1 MGSSDFITP
10 WLAMRI
16 RKTSHPFY
24 GRAGSCPHTA
34 DEVCACLP
42 TLQETPDNLQQFI
55 EGDELYQA
63 MLADIASAQQRIQL
77 ESYIFADDEI
87 GRRFATALIKRAQA
101 GVDVRVHIDAA
112 GSLFLASRRLVH
124 DLRRHRVRLRW
135 FHRWSWRKPLRYN
148 RRNHRKLLVV
158 DEKFTY
164 LGGFNIHR
172 ESSQEVFGKDRW
184 RDTHVRFEGLLAAQ
198 AAQLFDRFW
207 RGDRRWMPPLTPD
220 ALSELI
226 PNHSRGCREQL
237 RCIFTDMFAHAK
249 HSIHLT
255 TPYFV
260 PDRRTQRLLK
270 AAANRGVDVR
280 LLVPRKSDIL
290 LARWAAQ
297 AAYAGLLDCGVR
309 IYEYLPRML
318 HAKTIVVDGN
328 HTTVGTANLDYRSF
342 FLNYEL
348 NLFTRDSTLCSKLQA
363 QFYTD
368 LEAAEEI
375 NLKKWSRRF
384 WGGRLFELA
393 GWMAR
398 RWL

>member
-1 MGSSDFITP
+1 
-10 WLAMRI
+10 
-16 RKTSHPFY
+16 
-24 GRAGSCPHTA
+24 
-34 DEVCACLP
+34 VCTCSP
-42 TLQETPDNLQQFI
+42 VLQEAPDNLQQFI
-55 EGDELYQA
+55 EGDDLYQA
-63 MLADIASAQQRIQL
+63 MLADIASAQKRIQL
-77 ESYIFADDEI
+77 ESYIFADDET
-87 GRRFATALIKRAQA
+87 GRRFAAALIERAQA

-112 GSLFLASRRLVH
+112 GSLFLVSRRLVR
-124 DLRRHRVRLRW
+124 DLRKHRVWLRR

-158 DEKFTY
+158 DEKYAY
-164 LGGFNIHR
+164 LGGFNIHK
-172 ESSQEVFGKDRW
+172 ESSQAAFGPDRW
-184 RDTHVRFEGLLAAQ
+184 RDTHVRFEGLMAAQ

-207 RGDRRWMPPLTPD
+207 QGDRRWMPPLT
-220 ALSELI
+220 ANAHSELM

-237 RCIFTDMFAHAK
+237 RCIFIDMLTHAE

-270 AAANRGVDVR
+270 AAANRGADVR
-280 LLVPRKSDIL
+280 LLVPRKNDIK

-297 AAYAGLLDCGVR
+297 AAYAGLLESGIR

-318 HAKTIVVDGN
+318 HAKTIVVDSN
-328 HTTVGTANLDYRSF
+328 YATVGTANLDYRSF

-348 NLFTRDSTLCSKLQA
+348 NLFTRDPVFCSKLQA

-375 NLKKWSRRF
+375 NPTKWSRRF
-384 WGGRLFELA
+384 WGGRLFELI

>member
-1 MGSSDFITP
+1 MSDRP
-10 WLAMRI
+10 G
-16 RKTSHPFY
+16 P
-24 GRAGSCPHTA
+24 CPHTG
-34 DEVCACLP
+34 DEVCTCSP
-42 TLQETPDNLQQFI
+42 VLQEAPDNLQQFI

-77 ESYIFADDEI
+77 ESYIFADDET
-87 GRRFATALIKRAQA
+87 GQRFAAALVERAQA

-112 GSLFLASRRLVH
+112 GSLFLVSRRLVH
-124 DLRRHRVRLRW
+124 GLRKHRVRLRR

-158 DEKFTY
+158 DEKYAY

-172 ESSQEVFGKDRW
+172 ESSQAVFGKERW

-207 RGDRRWMPPLTPD
+207 QGDRRWMPPLAAD
-220 ALSELI
+220 ARSELM
-226 PNHSRGCREQL
+226 PNHSRSCREQL
-237 RCIFTDMFAHAK
+237 RCIFTDMFTRAE

-255 TPYFV
+255 TPYFA

-280 LLVPRKSDIL
+280 LLVPRKSDIK

-297 AAYAGLLDCGVR
+297 AAYAGLLDGGIR

-318 HAKTIVVDGN
+318 HAKTIVADSN
-328 HTTVGTANLDYRSF
+328 YATVGTANLDYRSF

-348 NLFTRDSTLCSKLQA
+348 NLFTRDPAFCSLLQA

-375 NLKKWSRRF
+375 SLKKWNRRF
-384 WGGRLFELA
+384 WGGRLFELV